1 MSEVS
6 ASAHTALQTD
16 FDVVISGGGMAGS
29 TLAWALTQALPALR
43 IAIIEQQAAP
53 VSQAS
58 FDSRSIALAAASVE
72 ALRRWQLWP
81 ALQHDACA
89 IETIAVS
96 DRGHF
101 GKTRLTAAEY
111 QLSALGYVLE
121 VEYLGAVLSQKLA
134 QCRNVQRIA
143 PGSIS
148 AITPAVH
155 QQQLTLADGQQL
167 HCRLLVIAEG
177 GNSPS
182 RQLAGFAMQ
191 SQPYA
196 QHAVIANLALAQ
208 PHQFTAFERF
218 TEHGP
223 IALLPLTAKRY
234 SLVYTT
240 TPQRA
245 SELMQLTND
254 AFLQQV
260 QQAFGYRAGIFTAA
274 GSRASYPLSSKRC
287 PEVVAHRIALLGNSL
302 HSVHPIAGQGF
313 NLAVRDIEQLV
324 ACAVAAADIGDYA
337 MLRAYKAGREADIQR
352 VTTATD
358 ALVRIFSNR
367 SRAMALLR
375 NTGLLAMTLCDELK
389 RPLALQAMGFR
400 R

>member
-1 MSEVS
+1 MSDVS
-6 ASAHTALQTD
+6 APAHPISTTD
-16 FDVVISGGGMAGS
+16 YDIVISGGGMAGA
-29 TLAWALTQALPALR
+29 TLAFALTQALPALR

-58 FDSRSIALAAASVE
+58 FDSRSIALAAASVATMQRWGLWQ
-72 ALRRWQLWP
+72 ALKD
-81 ALQHDACA
+81 HACA

-101 GKTRLTAAEY
+101 GKTRLTAQEY
-111 QLSALGYVLE
+111 QLPALGYVLE
-121 VEYLGAVLSQKLA
+121 VEYLGAVLNQKLA
-134 QCRNVQRIA
+134 QCANVSRIL
-143 PGSIS
+143 PNSIS
-148 AITPAVH
+148 AITPS
-155 QQQLTLADGQQL
+155 QQAQLLTLADGQCL
-167 HCRLLVIAEG
+167 TARLLVIAEG

-182 RQLAGFAMQ
+182 RALADFTLTE
-191 SQPYA
+191 QPYQ

-223 IALLPLTAKRY
+223 IALLPLSAKRY

-240 TPQRA
+240 TPEHA
-245 SELMQLTND
+245 SKLMQLSDD

-260 QQAFGYRAGIFTAA
+260 QQAFGYRAGIFSAS
-274 GSRASYPLSSKRC
+274 GSRASYPLSLKLC
-287 PEVVAHRIALLGNSL
+287 PDIVGHRIALLGNSL

-324 ACAVAAADIGDYA
+324 ATALNATDIGDYA
-337 MLRAYKAGREADIQR
+337 MLRTYKEGRKADIQR

-367 SRAMALLR
+367 SRALALLR
-375 NTGLLAMTLCDELK
+375 NTGLLAMTLCDEFK
-389 RPLALQAMGFR
+389 RPLAQQAMGFR